1 MILDRGRKS
10 VALKVV
16 IYGPEGIGKST
27 FASMFPRPVFIDTEG
42 STSHMDVTRTPT
54 PLSWTELT
62 RQVDYFI
69 QNQHLLGTLVIDTA
83 DWAEK
88 LCTEQLCSSKG
99 FAGIED
105 FGYGKGY
112 VYQKEDFGKFLN
124 QLDKLKDRGVHIVLT
139 AHAAMRKFEQP
150 DEMGSYDRWEL
161 KLAKQVGPLVKEW
174 ADMILFANYKTTVV
188 NVDGQGA
195 TKGKNKVT
203 GGRRVM
209 YASHHPCWDAKN
221 RFGLPD
227 EMPFD
232 YAQIAHLILRPIPET
247 EPRDGLRAINA
258 SVDSARQP
266 SADLKTDLQPA
277 LIPEPTPQEAPPA
290 PIAAPAPAPSAP
302 APQLPADIPPAL
314 AALMVAN
321 NIVPFEIQAVVAQ
334 KGYYPADMP
343 IAAYDPDFVSAVL
356 VAAWPQVEAAI
367 LDNRKTEKTPF

>member
-1 MILDRGRKS
+1 MQLEHGRKS
-10 VALKVV
+10 AALKVV

-42 STSHMDVTRTPT
+42 STSHMDVTRTPA
-54 PLSWTELT
+54 PLSWTELL
-62 RQVDYFI
+62 RQVEYFI
-69 QNQHLLGTLVIDTA
+69 QHPDLLGTLVVDTA

-88 LCTEQLCSSKG
+88 LCTEQLCSVKNVG
-99 FAGIED
+99 GIED
-105 FGYGKGY
+105 FGFGKGY
-112 VYQKEDFGKFLN
+112 VYQAEDFGKFLN
-124 QLDKLKDRGVHIVLT
+124 LLDKLRERGVHVVLNC
-139 AHAAMRKFEQP
+139 HATMRKFEQP
-150 DEMGSYDRWEL
+150 DEMGAYDRWEL
-161 KLAKQVGPLVKEW
+161 KLAKKVAPLVKEW

-232 YAQIAHLILRPIPET
+232 YAQISHLI
-247 EPRDGLRAINA
+247 
-258 SVDSARQP
+258 
-266 SADLKTDLQPA
+266 TDLQPA
-277 LIPEPTPQEAPPA
+277 LIPDPVPQEASHAPMAAPIPEPAPPA
-290 PIAAPAPAPSAP
+290 P
-302 APQLPADIPPAL
+302 QLSADIPPAL
-314 AALMVAN
+314 AALMAVN
-321 NIVPFEIQAVVAQ
+321 HIVPFEVQAVVAQ

-343 IAAYDPDFVSAVL
+343 ISDYDPEFVTGVL

-367 LDNRKTEKTPF
+367 LANRSTEKTPF

>member
-16 IYGPEGIGKST
+16 VYGPEGIGKST

-42 STSHMDVTRTPT
+42 STSHMDVTRTPK
-54 PLSWTELT
+54 PLSWTELNL
-62 RQVDYFI
+62 QVDYFI
-69 QNQHLLGTLVIDTA
+69 QNPQELGTLVIDTA

-88 LCTEQLCSSKG
+88 LCTEQLCSVKNVG
-99 FAGIED
+99 GIED

-112 VYQKEDFGKFLN
+112 IYQVEDFGKFLN
-124 QLDKLKDRGVHIVLT
+124 LLDKLRERGVHVVLNC
-139 AHAAMRKFEQP
+139 HATMRKFEQP
-150 DEMGSYDRWEL
+150 DEMGAYDRWEL
-161 KLAKQVGPLVKEW
+161 KLAKKVAPLVKEW

-227 EMPFD
+227 EMPFE
-232 YAQIAHLILRPIPET
+232 YGQIAHLI
-247 EPRDGLRAINA
+247 
-258 SVDSARQP
+258 
-266 SADLKTDLQPA
+266 TDLQPA
-277 LIPEPTPQEAPPA
+277 LIPDPMPQEAPPA
-290 PIAAPAPAPSAP
+290 PIAAPIPEPAPP

-314 AALMVAN
+314 AALMAVN
-321 NIVPFEIQAVVAQ
+321 HIVPFEVQAVVAQ
-334 KGYYPADMP
+334 KGYYPVDMP
-343 IAAYDPDFVSAVL
+343 IPDYDPEFVTGVL

-367 LDNRKTEKTPF
+367 LANRKNEKTPF

>member
-1 MILDRGRKS
+1 MILERGRKS
-10 VALKVV
+10 AALKVV
-16 IYGPEGIGKST
+16 VYGPEGIGKST

-69 QNQHLLGTLVIDTA
+69 QNPQELGTLVVDTA

-88 LCTEQLCSSKG
+88 LCTEQLCSVKNVG
-99 FAGIED
+99 GIED
-105 FGYGKGY
+105 FGFGKGY
-112 VYQKEDFGKFLN
+112 VYQAEDFGKFLN
-124 QLDKLKDRGVHIVLT
+124 LLDKLRERGVHVVLNC
-139 AHAAMRKFEQP
+139 HATMRKFEQP
-150 DEMGSYDRWEL
+150 DEMGAYDRWEL
-161 KLAKQVGPLVKEW
+161 KLAKKVGPLVKEW

-232 YAQIAHLILRPIPET
+232 YAQIAHLI
-247 EPRDGLRAINA
+247 
-258 SVDSARQP
+258 
-266 SADLKTDLQPA
+266 TDLQPA
-277 LIPEPTPQEAPPA
+277 LIPEPAPQEAPPA
-290 PIAAPAPAPSAP
+290 PIAAPAPASSAP

-314 AALMVAN
+314 AALMTAN

-367 LDNRKTEKTPF
+367 LNNRKTEKTPF

>member
-16 IYGPEGIGKST
+16 VYGPEGIGKST

-54 PLSWTELT
+54 PRSWTELNL
-62 RQVDYFI
+62 QVDHFI
-69 QNQHLLGTLVIDTA
+69 QNPQELGTLVVDTA

-88 LCTEQLCSSKG
+88 LCTAQLCSSKG
-99 FAGIED
+99 FGGIED
-105 FGYGKGY
+105 FGFGKGY
-112 VYQKEDFGKFLN
+112 VYQEEDFGRFLN
-124 QLDKLKDRGVHIVLT
+124 LLDKLRERGVHVVLNC
-139 AHAAMRKFEQP
+139 HAAMRKFEQP
-150 DEMGSYDRWEL
+150 DEMGAYDRWEL
-161 KLAKQVGPLVKEW
+161 KLTKKISALVKEW

-227 EMPFD
+227 EMPFE
-232 YAQIAHLILRPIPET
+232 YVQISHLI
-247 EPRDGLRAINA
+247 
-258 SVDSARQP
+258 
-266 SADLKTDLQPA
+266 TDLSSDAARPKSDSRVLPQSPA
-277 LIPEPTPQEAPPA
+277 GDSSLPEGAQETLVPATSSIPNSEFSIPNYP
-290 PIAAPAPAPSAP
+290 
-302 APQLPADIPPAL
+302 DIPPAL
-314 AALMVAN
+314 AALMAVN
-321 NIVPFEIQAVVAQ
+321 HIVPVEVQAVVAQ

-343 IAAYDPDFVSAVL
+343 IPDYDPEFVTGVL

-367 LDNRKTEKTPF
+367 LANRSAPTPF

>member
-1 MILDRGRKS
+1 MILERGRKS
-10 VALKVV
+10 AALKVV
-16 IYGPEGIGKST
+16 VYGPEGIGKST

-69 QNQHLLGTLVIDTA
+69 QNPQELGTLVVDTA

-88 LCTEQLCSSKG
+88 LCTEQLCSVKNVGS
-99 FAGIED
+99 IED
-105 FGYGKGY
+105 FGFGKGY
-112 VYQKEDFGKFLN
+112 VYQAEDFGKFLN
-124 QLDKLKDRGVHIVLT
+124 LLDKLRERGVHVVLNC
-139 AHAAMRKFEQP
+139 HATMRKFEQP
-150 DEMGSYDRWEL
+150 DEMGAYDRWEL
-161 KLAKQVGPLVKEW
+161 KLAKKVGPLVKEW

-232 YAQIAHLILRPIPET
+232 YAQISHLI
-247 EPRDGLRAINA
+247 
-258 SVDSARQP
+258 
-266 SADLKTDLQPA
+266 TDLQPA
-277 LIPEPTPQEAPPA
+277 MIPDVSTSSALR
-290 PIAAPAPAPSAP
+290 APSSQGEGSSSQPLASLRGEALAAAGDEASPPSIP
-302 APQLPADIPPAL
+302 AAL
-314 AALMVAN
+314 AALMAAN
-321 NIVPFEIQAVVAQ
+321 HIVPFEIQAVVAQ

>member
-1 MILDRGRKS
+1 MILERGRKS
-10 VALKVV
+10 AALKVV
-16 IYGPEGIGKST
+16 VYGPEGIGKST

-69 QNQHLLGTLVIDTA
+69 QNPQELGTLVVDTA

-88 LCTEQLCSSKG
+88 LCTEQLCSVKNVG
-99 FAGIED
+99 GIED

-112 VYQKEDFGKFLN
+112 IYQAEDFGKFLN
-124 QLDKLKDRGVHIVLT
+124 LLDKLRERGVHVVLNC
-139 AHAAMRKFEQP
+139 HATMRKFEQP
-150 DEMGSYDRWEL
+150 DEMGAYDRWEL
-161 KLAKQVGPLVKEW
+161 KLAKKVGPLVKEW

-232 YAQIAHLILRPIPET
+232 YAQIAHLI
-247 EPRDGLRAINA
+247 
-258 SVDSARQP
+258 
-266 SADLKTDLQPA
+266 TDLQPA
-277 LIPEPTPQEAPPA
+277 LNPEPAPQEAPPP
-290 PIAAPAPAPSAP
+290 PIAAPAPASPAP
-302 APQLPADIPPAL
+302 VPQLPADIPPAL
-314 AALMVAN
+314 AALMAAN
-321 NIVPFEIQAVVAQ
+321 HVVPFEIQAVVAQ

>member
-1 MILDRGRKS
+1 MQLERGRKS
-10 VALKVV
+10 AALKVV

-27 FASMFPRPVFIDTEG
+27 FAANFPRAVFIDTEG
-42 STSHMDVTRTPT
+42 STSHMDVTRTPA

-69 QNQHLLGTLVIDTA
+69 QNPQELGTLIVDTA

-88 LCTEQLCSSKG
+88 LCTEQLCSVKG
-99 FAGIED
+99 VTGIED

-112 VYQKEDFGKFLN
+112 VYQAEEFGKLLN
-124 QLDKLKDRGVHIVLT
+124 QLDKLRERGVHVILT
-139 AHAAMRKFEQP
+139 AHATMRKFEQP
-150 DEMGSYDRWEL
+150 DEMGAYDRWEL
-161 KLAKQVGPLVKEW
+161 KLSKKIAPLVKEW

-227 EMPFD
+227 EMPFE
-232 YAQIAHLILRPIPET
+232 YGQISHLITDMQPAMERPSQSAVADSSPQGGASET
-247 EPRDGLRAINA
+247 E
-258 SVDSARQP
+258 SSQ
-266 SADLKTDLQPA
+266 KA
-277 LIPEPTPQEAPPA
+277 LPLGELAPKVTERV
-290 PIAAPAPAPSAP
+290 
-302 APQLPADIPPAL
+302 LPADIPPAL
-314 AALMVAN
+314 AALMAAH

-343 IAAYDPDFVSAVL
+343 IAAYDPEFVSAVL
-356 VAAWPQVEAAI
+356 VAAWPQVEALI
-367 LDNRKTEKTPF
+367 LANRSTEKTPF

>member
-1 MILDRGRKS
+1 MILERGRKS
-10 VALKVV
+10 AALKVV
-16 IYGPEGIGKST
+16 VYGPEGIGKST

-69 QNQHLLGTLVIDTA
+69 QNPQELGTLVVDTA

-88 LCTEQLCSSKG
+88 LCTEQLCSVKNVG
-99 FAGIED
+99 GIED
-105 FGYGKGY
+105 FGFGKGY
-112 VYQKEDFGKFLN
+112 VYQAEDFGKFLN
-124 QLDKLKDRGVHIVLT
+124 LLDKLRERGVHVVLNC
-139 AHAAMRKFEQP
+139 HATMRKFEQP
-150 DEMGSYDRWEL
+150 DEMGAYDRWEL
-161 KLAKQVGPLVKEW
+161 KLAKKVGPLVKEW

-232 YAQIAHLILRPIPET
+232 YTQIAHLI
-247 EPRDGLRAINA
+247 
-258 SVDSARQP
+258 
-266 SADLKTDLQPA
+266 TDLQPA
-277 LIPEPTPQEAPPA
+277 LIPEPAPQEAPSA

-314 AALMVAN
+314 AALMAAN
-321 NIVPFEIQAVVAQ
+321 HVVPFEIQAVVAQ
-334 KGYYPADMP
+334 KGYYPADVP

-367 LDNRKTEKTPF
+367 LNNRKTEKTPF

>member
-1 MILDRGRKS
+1 MKLERGRKS
-10 VALKVV
+10 AALKVV

-27 FASMFPRPVFIDTEG
+27 FAANFPRAVFIDTEG
-42 STSHMDVTRTPT
+42 STSHMDVTRTPA

-69 QNQHLLGTLVIDTA
+69 QNPQELGTLVIDTA

-88 LCTEQLCSSKG
+88 LCTEQLCSVKG
-99 FAGIED
+99 VTGIED

-112 VYQKEDFGKFLN
+112 VYQAEEFGKFLN
-124 QLDKLKDRGVHIVLT
+124 QLDKLRERGVHVVLT
-139 AHAAMRKFEQP
+139 AHATMRKFEQP
-150 DEMGSYDRWEL
+150 DEMGAYDRWEL
-161 KLAKQVGPLVKEW
+161 KLSKKIAPLVKEW

-227 EMPFD
+227 EIPFE
-232 YAQIAHLILRPIPET
+232 YGQIAHLVQDLS
-247 EPRDGLRAINA
+247 A
-258 SVDSARQP
+258 SVSGLDSSPRTLPQ
-266 SADLKTDLQPA
+266 SPA
-277 LIPEPTPQEAPPA
+277 GDSSLPEGALGT
-290 PIAAPAPAPSAP
+290 PAPATSSIPNSEFSIP
-302 APQLPADIPPAL
+302 NSPDIPPAL
-314 AALMVAN
+314 AALMAAN
-321 NIVPFEIQAVVAQ
+321 HIVPFEIQAVVAQ

-343 IAAYDPDFVSAVL
+343 IAAYDPEFVSAVL
-356 VAAWPQVEAAI
+356 VAAWPQVEALI
-367 LDNRKTEKTPF
+367 LANRSTEKTPF

>member
-1 MILDRGRKS
+1 MQITRGQRKG
-10 VALKVV
+10 AIKLL
-16 IYGPEGIGKST
+16 IYGVAGIGKST
-27 FASMFPRPVFIDTEG
+27 FASQFPRPVFIDTEG

-69 QNQHLLGTLVIDTA
+69 QNPQELGTLVVDTA

-88 LCTEQLCSSKG
+88 LCTEQLCSMKNVG
-99 FAGIED
+99 GIED
-105 FGYGKGY
+105 FGFGKGY
-112 VYQKEDFGKFLN
+112 VYQAEDFGKFLN
-124 QLDKLKDRGVHIVLT
+124 LLDKLRERGVHVVLNC
-139 AHAAMRKFEQP
+139 HATMRKFEQP
-150 DEMGSYDRWEL
+150 DEMGAYDRWEL
-161 KLAKQVGPLVKEW
+161 KLAKKVGPLVKEW
-174 ADMILFANYKTTVV
+174 ADMILFANYKTIVV
-188 NVDGQGA
+188 NVDGKGA

-232 YAQIAHLILRPIPET
+232 YAQISHLIT
-247 EPRDGLRAINA
+247 N
-258 SVDSARQP
+258 
-266 SADLKTDLQPA
+266 LQPG
-277 LIPEPTPQEAPPA
+277 LIPEPAPPEAPP
-290 PIAAPAPAPSAP
+290 APAPAPS

-314 AALMVAN
+314 AALMAAN
-321 NIVPFEIQAVVAQ
+321 HVVPFEIQAVVAQ

-343 IAAYDPDFVSAVL
+343 ISAYDPDFVSAVL

>member
-1 MILDRGRKS
+1 MILERGRKS
-10 VALKVV
+10 AALKVV
-16 IYGPEGIGKST
+16 VYGPEGIGKST

-69 QNQHLLGTLVIDTA
+69 QNPQELGTLVVDTA

-88 LCTEQLCSSKG
+88 LCTEQLCSVKDVT
-99 FAGIED
+99 GIED

-112 VYQKEDFGKFLN
+112 VYQAEEFGKFLN
-124 QLDKLKDRGVHIVLT
+124 QLDKLRERGVHVVLT
-139 AHAAMRKFEQP
+139 AHATMRKFEQP
-150 DEMGSYDRWEL
+150 DEMGAYDRWEL
-161 KLAKQVGPLVKEW
+161 KLSKKIAPLVKEW

-195 TKGKNKVT
+195 TKGKNKAT

-227 EMPFD
+227 EMPFE
-232 YAQIAHLILRPIPET
+232 YGQISHLI
-247 EPRDGLRAINA
+247 
-258 SVDSARQP
+258 
-266 SADLKTDLQPA
+266 TDLQPA
-277 LIPEPTPQEAPPA
+277 LIPEPVPQETPPA
-290 PIAAPAPAPSAP
+290 PAP

-314 AALMVAN
+314 AALMAAN
-321 NIVPFEIQAVVAQ
+321 HIVPFEIQAVVAQ

-343 IAAYDPDFVSAVL
+343 IAAYDPEFVSAVL
-356 VAAWPQVEAAI
+356 VAAWPQVEALI
-367 LDNRKTEKTPF
+367 LANRSTEKTPF

>member
-1 MILDRGRKS
+1 MILERGRKS
-10 VALKVV
+10 AALKVV
-16 IYGPEGIGKST
+16 VYGPEGIGKST

-88 LCTEQLCSSKG
+88 LCTEQLCSVKG
-99 FAGIED
+99 VTGIED

-112 VYQKEDFGKFLN
+112 VYQKEEFGKFLN
-124 QLDKLKDRGVHIVLT
+124 LLDKLRERGVHVVLNC
-139 AHAAMRKFEQP
+139 HAAMRKFEQP

-232 YAQIAHLILRPIPET
+232 YAQIAHLI
-247 EPRDGLRAINA
+247 
-258 SVDSARQP
+258 
-266 SADLKTDLQPA
+266 TDLQPA
-277 LIPEPTPQEAPPA
+277 LIPEPMPQEALPA
-290 PIAAPAPAPSAP
+290 PIAAPAPASSAP

-314 AALMVAN
+314 AALMAAN
-321 NIVPFEIQAVVAQ
+321 HIVPFEIQAVVAQ
-334 KGYYPADMP
+334 KGYYPTDMP
-343 IAAYDPDFVSAVL
+343 IASYDPDFVSAVL

-367 LDNRKTEKTPF
+367 LDNRKTQKTPF